1 MNFLLLALPFVEN
14 AGTLSYLP
22 FQHKEE
28 RLNKDDN
35 SNKTKKRNR

>member
-1 MNFLLLALPFVEN
+1 MNSLLLDLLSVES
-14 AGTLSYLP
+14 ADILSSLP

-35 SNKTKKRNR
+35 SNKTKKRSR